1 MRQIEMREN
10 HPAWQRLRFEV
21 VDHSEIEGK
30 KSQRLLDAKERARE
44 YKLEL
49 EKMRIRVESQ
59 PTLFERQSAVSLIP
73 SEASPSPKGWGEWSG
88 RLRILIALY
97 NTYLRY

>member
-1 MRQIEMREN
+1 MREN
-10 HPAWQRLRFEV
+10 HPAWQKLRFEV

-59 PTLFERQSAVSLIP
+59 PTLFERQSAVSLNMESVQFSKNRLNPDMVHGGLLKFKGP
-73 SEASPSPKGWGEWSG
+73 S
-88 RLRILIALY
+88 
-97 NTYLRY
+97 